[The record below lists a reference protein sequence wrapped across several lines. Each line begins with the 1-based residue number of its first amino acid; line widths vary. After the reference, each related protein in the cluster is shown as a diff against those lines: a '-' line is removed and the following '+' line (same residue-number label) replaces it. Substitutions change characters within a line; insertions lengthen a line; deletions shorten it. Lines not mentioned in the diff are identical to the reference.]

1 MNEEFL
7 RKQEEIRKRNEERL
21 AQFENRTERQKLADS
36 ARGMLFDLTLQIY
49 TQMNGHNLTAI
60 EHEKQG
66 MEFAREILDMSD
78 ELALSIIKNI
88 DITLL
93 RQSWHDRLISLGIYN
108 MYVPDGKY
116 VKAVLDPE
124 KIPKEPQIF
133 EYIELSRVMEEAEN
147 SLGETSPVEQAK
159 QMLNGKEIMNKELPK
174 FLEPLE
180 EDFLTREI
188 KNMIID
194 LSSRSIYDEYK
205 YNKNEEEINNVQ
217 SSIKAEIQHLSRDL
231 LKNLIQAFDGKRM
244 MEQRVITNA
253 AHADSNSTRI
263 HDHYSSL
270 FTYLDKM
277 AVKEAEN
284 VMKDFEIQNNPELA
298 TNLNS
303 QQTSEDEEEIKQEET
318 VDNSL
323 KEALQK
329 EKLARDAWRKN
340 SSSYELYQNY
350 KNSIAER
357 LEIQKE
363 GVTSERSAI
372 DDYEEK
378 KQAYE
383 KESASKELMEQVS
396 PKSKEEIDAD
406 LDDFEAE
413 ERRILNSKHFTDEQK
428 KKMIEDLYTEFD
440 KYTEQNPEIS
450 GRHM

>member
-1 MNEEFL
+1 
-7 RKQEEIRKRNEERL
+7 
-21 AQFENRTERQKLADS
+21 
-36 ARGMLFDLTLQIY
+36 
-49 TQMNGHNLTAI
+49 
-60 EHEKQG
+60 
-66 MEFAREILDMSD
+66 
-78 ELALSIIKNI
+78 
-88 DITLL
+88 
-93 RQSWHDRLISLGIYN
+93 
-108 MYVPDGKY
+108 
-116 VKAVLDPE
+116 
-124 KIPKEPQIF
+124 
-133 EYIELSRVMEEAEN
+133 
-147 SLGETSPVEQAK
+147 
-159 QMLNGKEIMNKELPK
+159 
-174 FLEPLE
+174 
-180 EDFLTREI
+180 
-188 KNMIID
+188 MIID

>member
-21 AQFENRTERQKLADS
+21 AQFENRTERQKLAAS
-36 ARGMLFDLTLQIY
+36 AKVWLTNLVRNLYTRMNWYDLSPEQLEDRGFTI
-49 TQMNGHNLTAI
+49 G
-60 EHEKQG
+60 K
-66 MEFAREILDMSD
+66 EIHGLSD
-78 ELALSIIKNI
+78 ELALNIIKNI
-88 DITLL
+88 DLTLL
-93 RQSWHDRLISLGIYN
+93 RQSWHDYLSSLGKYN

-124 KIPKEPQIF
+124 KMPKEPQIF

-147 SLGETSPVEQAK
+147 SLSEMSPVEQAK
-159 QMLNGKEIMNKELPK
+159 QILERTPAQEIKVDESNLEKNAATSSRVMIADLTNNTILNEHKYDSDDVSINDIQMTIG
-174 FLEPLE
+174 
-180 EDFLTREI
+180 REI
-188 KNMIID
+188 LGMSD
-194 LSSRSIYDEYK
+194 ELS
-205 YNKNEEEINNVQ
+205 
-217 SSIKAEIQHLSRDL
+217 LC
-231 LKNLIQAFDGKRM
+231 LIQVLDKNRM
-244 MEQRVITNA
+244 MEQRIIKNA
-253 AHADSNSTRI
+253 TTVYDRVPYRV
-263 HDHYSSL
+263 DHYSSL

-298 TNLNS
+298 TNLSS

-363 GVTSERSAI
+363 DETSERSAI

-406 LDDFEAE
+406 LDEFEAE
-413 ERRILNSKHFTDEQK
+413 ERRIVDSKHFSKQQK
-428 KKMIEDLYTEFD
+428 KEMIENLYSEFD
-440 KYTEQNPEIS
+440 EYTEQNPEIS